1 MYHAGCLGTA
11 VPQVSLCAQVYLLI
25 NYPLCSL
32 PSSRVAGPRETLA
45 FPSQVFMLGLITG
58 GGGGPAAFLPWSW
71 PVLGM
76 ACTTSDLTETGVWF
90 VPRILGQFPC
100 QAPVPSPSCLVTFRS
115 MVLER

>member
-58 GGGGPAAFLPWSW
+58 GGEASSFPALELASTGY
-71 PVLGM
+71 GM
-76 ACTTSDLTETGVWF
+76 HHF
-90 VPRILGQFPC
+90 
-100 QAPVPSPSCLVTFRS
+100 
-115 MVLER
+115 

>member
-45 FPSQVFMLGLITG
+45 FPGQVFMLGLITG
-58 GGGGPAAFLPWSW
+58 GGGGQQL
-71 PVLGM
+71 
-76 ACTTSDLTETGVWF
+76 
-90 VPRILGQFPC
+90 
-100 QAPVPSPSCLVTFRS
+100 SCLGVGQYWVWHAPLLT
-115 MVLER
+115 